1 MAIDLKPCPMCAGRA
16 SIRHTRD
23 ADNTKW
29 LHVECGNCGCRTRGK
44 WTAEECPLFYAEVR
58 DEWNTRAES
67 SPQAALV
74 PEVGR
79 EEPVAWRYRRA
90 GGGWLFGEH
99 PLKDHDN
106 DLNQEPLYTRPAAT
120 PEAVRLREALEEVCL
135 VLESGAPAIV
145 DTVWVSSGLPETL
158 LDHCRAALDFYEAAL
173 SAPGEGK
180 A

>member
-1 MAIDLKPCPMCAGRA
+1 MAID
-16 SIRHTRD
+16 
-23 ADNTKW
+23 
-29 LHVECGNCGCRTRGK
+29 VERF
-44 WTAEECPLFYAEVR
+44 LR
-58 DEWNTRAES
+58 DEADKAAVWSMDCYNIRVLTMSDLDHIIIKLAALARAES

-120 PEAVRLREALEEVCL
+120 PEAVMVPRATACFC
-135 VLESGAPAIV
+135 
-145 DTVWVSSGLPETL
+145 SGLIQAIKTRDKHTDESFAI
-158 LDHCRAALDFYEAAL
+158 AAEHLNALKAAL
-173 SAPGEGK
+173 SAPAEGR
-180 A
+180 